1 VSDTSLIQSLRS
13 ARPLIAPLL
22 LATLCAC
29 GGNADP
35 AQRSVYS
42 GQAYPVTL
50 SNDFAPSGSAGWTF
64 PAVWNLPLAQ
74 SSSELGDQTC
84 YIQATLWAD
93 ATTLRIYGR
102 PDAVQC
108 YRGGVAVGSAATL
121 SGTGYLQDADGNR
134 GVLGVA
140 STRKGALIT
149 QNAYFYSTHPE
160 VSFAGVEL
168 RTPLAARI
176 VLEN

>member
-1 VSDTSLIQSLRS
+1 MIK
-13 ARPLIAPLL
+13 RPLTALFL
-22 LATLCAC
+22 LAALTAC

-42 GQAYPVTL
+42 GAAYAVTL

-64 PAVWNLPLAQ
+64 PAVWNLILTQ
-74 SSSELGDQTC
+74 SSSELADQTC
-84 YIQATLWAD
+84 YIQTTVWAD
-93 ATTLRIYGR
+93 ATSLRIYGR

-108 YRGGVAVGSAATL
+108 YRSGVAAGSAIAL
-121 SGTGYLQDADGNR
+121 SGTGYLQDTDGNR

-168 RTPLAARI
+168 RTPLTARI
-176 VLEN
+176 VLEE